1 MPPCGTGENLSDPGG
16 TAMSVGYEVGSSATV
31 RALHQ
36 QPVEGPEGELHPHDY
51 RIDVVVGRPE
61 LDEHGMVCDLDALRA
76 ALRAITAR
84 IEGKDLEEIRPP
96 SAEAV
101 TVEVLAR
108 WTHQNLVPTLRQAG
122 GDTLAVRVW
131 ESHSDFGGYAGP
143 VS

>member
-1 MPPCGTGENLSDPGG
+1 
-16 TAMSVGYEVGSSATV
+16 MSVGYEVGSSVTV
-31 RALHQ
+31 RALHR

-76 ALRAITAR
+76 ALHAITAR
-84 IEGKDLEEIRPP
+84 IEGKDLEEIRPGDRQ
-96 SAEAV
+96 AV

-108 WTHQNLVPTLRQAG
+108 WAHQNLVPTLRQAG

-131 ESHSDFGGYAGP
+131 ESPSDFGGYAGP

>member
-1 MPPCGTGENLSDPGG
+1 
-16 TAMSVGYEVGSSATV
+16 MSVGYEVGSSVTV

-36 QPVEGPEGELHPHDY
+36 MPVEGPEGELHPHDY
-51 RIDVVVGRPE
+51 RIDVVVGRAE

-76 ALRAITAR
+76 ALRELVAR
-84 IEGKDLEEIRPP
+84 IDGKDLEAIRPP
-96 SAEAV
+96 EAEAV

-108 WTHQNLVPTLRQAG
+108 WAHQRLVPALRRAG

-131 ESHSDFGGYAGP
+131 ESPEDFGGYAGP

>member
-1 MPPCGTGENLSDPGG
+1 
-16 TAMSVGYEVGSSATV
+16 MSVGYEVGSSVTV

-36 QPVEGPEGELHPHDY
+36 MPVEGPEGELHPHDY
-51 RIDVVVGRPE
+51 RIDVVVGRAE

-76 ALRAITAR
+76 ALQAIAAR
-84 IEGKDLEEIRPP
+84 IDNRDLEEIRPP
-96 SAEAV
+96 DAEAV

-108 WTHQNLVPTLRQAG
+108 WAHQSLVPALRQAG

-131 ESHSDFGGYAGP
+131 ESPEDFGGYAGP